1 MSDVKKKRM
10 FKCGTLIIEKNQDQ
24 HNVGMK
30 IHKYHASTIEALKA
44 IKQQNEDHNAY
55 SNYAVWDW

>member
-1 MSDVKKKRM
+1 MSDVKKKRV

-24 HNVGMK
+24 
-30 IHKYHASTIEALKA
+30 HKYHASTIEALKA